1 MSECEGHRGVV
12 MEFLWRVLG
21 DFDPI
26 GRGTLQFVPWV
37 MVGVSVVAVGLLFCC
52 LMRRWRAGAP
62 VLNFGEDEAQRKSNC
77 DEDAIALFDQTLL
90 HDAHA
95 IGALKGRGLLY
106 SQMGEYDL
114 AMQDFH
120 MWVLREPDN
129 GDAYF
134 HRGDIWQ
141 KLDLIGLAISDYRS
155 ALKFNPS
162 HEGAHGALAKLMR
175 DSTACGPK
183 TIFSLAALFAAHVPA
198 DRSQPSS
205 LEPTASVHESTE
217 GLAVSPNKSL
227 GAEPRRLG
235 PLDELR

>member
-1 MSECEGHRGVV
+1 

-26 GRGTLQFVPWV
+26 GRGTLQFAPWV

-62 VLNFGEDEAQRKSNC
+62 VPNFGEDEAQRKLNR
-77 DEDAIALFDQTLL
+77 DEDAIARFDQALL
-90 HDAHA
+90 RQPHA
-95 IGALKGRGLLY
+95 IEALKGRGICY

-114 AMQDFH
+114 AMQDCH
-120 MWVLREPDN
+120 MWVLRAPES

-134 HRGDIWQ
+134 HRGNVWQ
-141 KLDLIGLAISDYRS
+141 KLDLISLAISDYRS
-155 ALKFNPS
+155 ALRFNPS
-162 HEGAHGALAKLMR
+162 HEAAHGALAELMR
-175 DSTACGPK
+175 DSTADRPK

-198 DRSQPSS
+198 SGSQASS
-205 LEPTASVHESTE
+205 PEPTASARESTE
-217 GLAVSPNKSL
+217 GCTVTPDNSL
-227 GAEPRRLG
+227 GTEPRRLR